1 LQAHLFKQAAQNLFE
16 QVGLT
21 VTLKKIVGYLYHNFD
36 DGEIAS
42 NLDNRVTGD
51 LYPGFN
57 ANKTASN
64 VGNKITKNW
73 DNILGFLRNLKDYS
87 QPNGL

>member
-1 LQAHLFKQAAQNLFE
+1 
-16 QVGLT
+16 
-21 VTLKKIVGYLYHNFD
+21 LYPNFD

-42 NLDNRVTGD
+42 NLNSRVVRD

-57 ANKTASN
+57 ANKIASN
-64 VGNKITKNW
+64 VNNKTTENW
-73 DNILGFLRNLKDYS
+73 DNILGFLRILKDYS